1 MAGKGPFCRVDAG
14 ARLFSDEKVA
24 LSRGRA
30 RLGALAE
37 PIKKSIARH
46 VDAEPGIVDWA
57 FSLNFPF
64 FLVRKVKD
72 LGNNTSQR
80 AFSGT

>member
-1 MAGKGPFCRVDAG
+1 MLANAACVDG
-14 ARLFSDEKVA
+14 LVFFS
-24 LSRGRA
+24 
-30 RLGALAE
+30 
-37 PIKKSIARH
+37 I

-80 AFSGT
+80 AFSRAKKWIGGSVAPALVHWPSP